1 MADNKKQIG
10 GLLSFLLW
18 LLLMYLSMF
27 SDARGEDRALLIGVG
42 RYAQFDEKLNGVS
55 LDIQMMTEFAR
66 LLGFKSPAIKVLEH
80 EYASTANVYSAVEN
94 WLINGAGPEDRVLF
108 YFSGHGSQ
116 IPDENNDEK
125 DQFDEVLL
133 LYDVAL
139 KEQSRHQ
146 TLTGVLV
153 DDDFNTMLARMQ
165 SRNILVILDACHSG
179 SATKSLRLNP
189 RSISV
194 NDAQVKFFSYSPYIG
209 AAGGQGRFDV
219 LEPETSSEIG
229 DRYVAITACR
239 DDEKTI
245 ATAQGSI
252 FTLGLRQ
259 VLRSAAMAG
268 INITPE
274 ELKHQTTKFIRE
286 EIQSNTIAF
295 HPQLAGSKTLQK
307 RPLELVPLTEGSGF
321 VSQKMDTLVYKSAE
335 TVWIELNKTCF
346 EIGDPLKISLWIP
359 EAGYL
364 NIISINT
371 NDQATVLFPNQ
382 YHISSAVNRGKLT
395 IPAGQMNFEMIT
407 DKTTGPNQ
415 ITAFLT
421 QSPINTYEHGFKT
434 PEDVLATLSPNSTRS
449 LILRQKQG
457 WLAAGKI
464 TADIRNEGQCR

>member
-10 GLLSFLLW
+10 GLLSFVLW
-18 LLLMYLSMF
+18 LVLMYLAMVS
-27 SDARGEDRALLIGVG
+27 SARGEDRALLIGVG

-55 LDIQMMTEFAR
+55 LDIRMMTEFAR
-66 LLGFKSPAIKVLEH
+66 LLGFKSRAIKVLQH
-80 EYASTANVYSAVEN
+80 EYASTENVYSAVEN
-94 WLINGAGPEDRVLF
+94 WLINGVGPEDRVFF

-133 LYDVAL
+133 LYDAAL
-139 KEQSRHQ
+139 KDQGRRQ

-153 DDDFNTMLARMQ
+153 DDDLNTMLARMQ
-165 SRNILVILDACHSG
+165 SRNVLVILDACHSG
-179 SATKSLRLNP
+179 SATRSLRLNP

-194 NDAQVKFFSYSPYIG
+194 SDAQVKFFSYSPYIG
-209 AAGGQGRFDV
+209 TAGGKGSFDV
-219 LEPETSSEIG
+219 LEPETSSRFS

-252 FTLGLRQ
+252 FTMGLRQ
-259 VLRSAAMAG
+259 VVRSAVIAG
-268 INITPE
+268 IDITPE
-274 ELKHQTTKFIRE
+274 ELQRQTTKFIRE
-286 EIQSNTIAF
+286 EIQSDAIAF
-295 HPQLAGSKTLQK
+295 HPQIAGNKSLQK
-307 RPLELVPLTEGSGF
+307 RPLGLAPLAEGSGF
-321 VSQKMDTLVYKSAE
+321 VSQEMETLVYKSNDM
-335 TVWIELNKTCF
+335 VWIKLNKSCF
-346 EIGDPLKISLWIP
+346 EIGDALKISVWIP

-364 NIISINT
+364 NVISINT
-371 NDQATVLFPNQ
+371 NDRATVLFPNQ

-395 IPAGQMNFEMIT
+395 IPAGHMNFEIIT
-407 DKTTGPNQ
+407 DGTTGPNQ

-421 QSPINTYEHGFKT
+421 KSSINTYEQGFKT
-434 PEDVLATLSPNSTRS
+434 AKDVLATLSPNSTRA